1 MPEILIADDHELVRD
16 TIAAYLAAS
25 DDFTVHVASDFN
37 EATDHLRGN
46 PEIDLV
52 ILDYEMPGMNGLEGL
67 REIRDRHASI
77 KVALMSGVTNDKTAA
92 RALRYGACA
101 YLPKSMSVSAMLE
114 GVRKAISGE
123 RFFPSHFS
131 ECEKVGAPCL
141 DWQLSPREYDVL
153 ELLSYG
159 RSNRDIATTLEL
171 KEVTVKL
178 HVTNI
183 LSKLGVDN
191 RTQAALMARE
201 RRLF

>member
-1 MPEILIADDHELVRD
+1 MPTVLIADDHELVRD
-16 TIAAYLAAS
+16 TIATYIAAS
-25 DDFTVHVASDFN
+25 EGFTVNVASDFH
-37 EATDHLRGN
+37 EAVDALTEA
-46 PEIDLV
+46 PETDLV

-67 REIRDRHASI
+67 RKLRDLHGSV

-92 RALRYGACA
+92 RALQYGACA
-101 YLPKSMSVSAMLE
+101 YLPKSLSVRTMLE
-114 GVRKAISGE
+114 GIRKAMSGG
-123 RFFPSHFS
+123 RFFPINIS
-131 ECEKVGAPCL
+131 EDESAGASCL
-141 DWQLSPREYDVL
+141 EWQLSPREYDVL

-159 RSNRDIATTLEL
+159 RSNRDIASALTL

-183 LSKLGVDN
+183 LSKLGADN